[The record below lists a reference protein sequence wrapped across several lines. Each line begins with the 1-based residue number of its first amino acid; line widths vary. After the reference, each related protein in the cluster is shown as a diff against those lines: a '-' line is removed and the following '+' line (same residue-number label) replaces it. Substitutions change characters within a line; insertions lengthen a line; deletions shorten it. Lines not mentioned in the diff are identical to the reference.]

1 MQDQDDQ
8 KIYLP
13 LEITIHDL
21 FDWSKSD
28 EKFQVIPRAVSFKPG
43 LRRQNSKTGTLVSC
57 NEQQIAVFRYHNRV
71 YAIKEK
77 CPHLGGPLHL
87 GDIEELPGNTLCVRC
102 PWHSWKFDLDTGLLK
117 QPKRPGVSSVV
128 YPVIVKEDGKL
139 MIGFDQFDPKY
150 FSVDSSF

>member
-1 MQDQDDQ
+1 MLFTWYDKGSLIKVMPCLDEPCNLWLSVF
-8 KIYLP
+8 KGG
-13 LEITIHDL
+13 EICELLLVTQVK
-21 FDWSKSD
+21 WS
-28 EKFQVIPRAVSFKPG
+28 FFVI
-43 LRRQNSKTGTLVSC
+43 LVIVCFLS
-57 NEQQIAVFRYHNRV
+57 
-71 YAIKEK
+71 
-77 CPHLGGPLHL
+77 GGPLHL

>member
-1 MQDQDDQ
+1 MLFTWCD
-8 KIYLP
+8 KGSLIKVMPCLGEP
-13 LEITIHDL
+13 CNLWLSVFKGGEICELLLHVVTQVE
-21 FDWSKSD
+21 WS
-28 EKFQVIPRAVSFKPG
+28 FFVI
-43 LRRQNSKTGTLVSC
+43 LVTVCFLS
-57 NEQQIAVFRYHNRV
+57 
-71 YAIKEK
+71 
-77 CPHLGGPLHL
+77 GGPLHL

>member
-1 MQDQDDQ
+1 M
-8 KIYLP
+8 
-13 LEITIHDL
+13 
-21 FDWSKSD
+21 S
-28 EKFQVIPRAVSFKPG
+28 
-43 LRRQNSKTGTLVSC
+43 
-57 NEQQIAVFRYHNRV
+57 
-71 YAIKEK
+71 
-77 CPHLGGPLHL
+77 GGPLHL

-150 FSVDSSF
+150 FCGFIILSAKDVCLKNLQILAKKKCKTNYKIFG

>member
-1 MQDQDDQ
+1 MQDDQ

-13 LEITIHDL
+13 LDVSFQDL
-21 FDWSKSD
+21 YDWSKPE
-28 EKFQVIPRAVSFKPG
+28 EKYQYLQTAVPFGRSG

-57 NEQQIAVFRYHNRV
+57 NEQDIAVFRYHNKV

-87 GDIEELPGNTLCVRC
+87 GDIEELPGHTLCVRC
-102 PWHSWKFDLDTGLLK
+102 PWHSWRFDLDTGQLK
-117 QPKRPGVSSVV
+117 QPKLPGVCSIV

-139 MIGFDQFDPKY
+139 LVGFDQFDPKY
-150 FSVDSSF
+150 FSVDASF

>member
-1 MQDQDDQ
+1 MLFTWYD
-8 KIYLP
+8 KGSLIKVMPCLGEP
-13 LEITIHDL
+13 CNLCLSVFEGGEICELLLHIVTQVK
-21 FDWSKSD
+21 WS
-28 EKFQVIPRAVSFKPG
+28 FFVI
-43 LRRQNSKTGTLVSC
+43 LVTVCFLS
-57 NEQQIAVFRYHNRV
+57 
-71 YAIKEK
+71 
-77 CPHLGGPLHL
+77 GGPLHL

>member
-1 MQDQDDQ
+1 MLFTWYD
-8 KIYLP
+8 KGSLIKVMPCLGEP
-13 LEITIHDL
+13 CNLWLSVFKGGEICELLLVTEVK
-21 FDWSKSD
+21 WS
-28 EKFQVIPRAVSFKPG
+28 FFVI
-43 LRRQNSKTGTLVSC
+43 LVTVCFLS
-57 NEQQIAVFRYHNRV
+57 
-71 YAIKEK
+71 
-77 CPHLGGPLHL
+77 GGPLHL